1 MVAHFLEASVMFQN
15 SDVLIGYLI
24 IFGALAIMCAATFFS
39 AQKTKIE

>member
-15 SDVLIGYLI
+15 KEVLIAYLI
-24 IFGALAIMCAATFFS
+24 IFGVLSVICAATFFS